1 MIDVYI
7 SLENKAKLIEIKEAR
22 NKGKSKDEQI
32 NAYDLIEDILA
43 RGIEREYNIL
53 KEREAQEKNKIK
65 IMREYVEITN
75 EILSRSKINFTVF
88 ITKDGYIRIKDRDE
102 NVVLRGDDGRILSGR
117 VAVNWL
123 DDEVLTLNDNGC
135 YPKTTEEETKRYK
148 ELSQTLIEW
157 KYRK

>member
-1 MIDVYI
+1 MIDVYVNLQDKI
-7 SLENKAKLIEIKEAR
+7 KLIEIQEAR

-53 KEREAQEKNKIK
+53 KEREAQDNNKKK

-75 EILSRSKINFTVF
+75 EILSRSNINFTVF
-88 ITKDGYIRIKDRDE
+88 ITKDGHIRIKDHVNHR
-102 NVVLRGDDGRILSGR
+102 VLHSDDGRVISDR
-117 VAVNWL
+117 RAISWV
-123 DDEVLTLNDNGC
+123 DDVLTLNDGC
-135 YPKTTEEETKRYK
+135 YPKTTAEETKRYQ
-148 ELSQTLIEW
+148 ELAQTLIEW